1 MFSAVHPVT
10 AHDTAEFVA
19 ARWEEITN
27 FFRQG
32 NTSFSTPEHD
42 ENANRALVVNSH
54 MALEEEK
61 YNRLSSYRYIARTD
75 IARFYHSI
83 YTHSIPW
90 AYHGKRVAKADRTV
104 NSAQVFFNRA
114 DALIRNG
121 QDGQTVGIPVGPDV
135 SRAFSELI
143 GTAIDLE
150 FMSRRDGIECT
161 VLRHV
166 DDVWIGTHSH
176 SDAERAL
183 SRYREAIREFE
194 LDINENKT
202 DIFSENFS
210 FSDFW
215 PSEISG
221 QIEDAIVTPGNRAK
235 DRLRSALEHS
245 FSMAVQRNDDG
256 ILKYVL
262 RYIDQDRL
270 SNEHWD
276 VIEPFLKRSAVHF
289 GHTIDYVA
297 RILAWRHLARD
308 DLDIDGWRSIMGT
321 ILDKHGRL
329 GNDSEVCWT
338 IYMHH
343 LLGIEINPQSAIRI
357 VQNCG
362 ALALVALLH
371 CVVDVAIFTN
381 ALTRLD
387 TETDAGRFWPVF
399 LEWKTRQW
407 PHHEQVNLDNAT
419 IRGLSDGEAYIYDP
433 TILPVVFRDIAREEF
448 AGVECAIELRP
459 SVYDDED
466 EEDPTNM

>member
-10 AHDTAEFVA
+10 PHDTAEFVA
-19 ARWEEITN
+19 AHWEEITN

-32 NTSFSTPEHD
+32 NTSFSIPEHD
-42 ENANRALVVNSH
+42 ENSNRALVINSH

-90 AYHGKRVAKADRTV
+90 AYHGKGLAKADRTV
-104 NSAQVFFNRA
+104 DSAQVFFNRA

-135 SRAFSELI
+135 SRVFSELI
-143 GTAIDLE
+143 GKAIDVE
-150 FMSRRDGIECT
+150 FMSRLDRIDCT

-221 QIEDAIVTPGNRAK
+221 QIEDAIVTPGNRAN

-256 ILKYVL
+256 RFCQVGAGS
-262 RYIDQDRL
+262 R
-270 SNEHWD
+270 
-276 VIEPFLKRSAVHF
+276 
-289 GHTIDYVA
+289 TI
-297 RILAWRHLARD
+297 
-308 DLDIDGWRSIMGT
+308 
-321 ILDKHGRL
+321 
-329 GNDSEVCWT
+329 
-338 IYMHH
+338 
-343 LLGIEINPQSAIRI
+343 
-357 VQNCG
+357 
-362 ALALVALLH
+362 
-371 CVVDVAIFTN
+371 N
-381 ALTRLD
+381 A
-387 TETDAGRFWPVF
+387 
-399 LEWKTRQW
+399 
-407 PHHEQVNLDNAT
+407 
-419 IRGLSDGEAYIYDP
+419 
-433 TILPVVFRDIAREEF
+433 
-448 AGVECAIELRP
+448 
-459 SVYDDED
+459 
-466 EEDPTNM
+466 